1 MVHLEGVQ
9 AVDNRVQDC
18 VSVLQMVEER
28 QLFER
33 HFNET
38 HVLVIVLEDALLDV
52 LQDLRVLQHDLIEV
66 LLLELA
72 NGAVLESDD

>member
-1 MVHLEGVQ
+1 
-9 AVDNRVQDC
+9 
-18 VSVLQMVEER
+18 MVEER

-38 HVLVIVLEDALLDV
+38 HVFVIVLEDALLDV